1 MTEISRRFE
10 EFIRS
15 ENRKLAEREQ
25 ILPVK
30 TEQGILVGDVLIQNR
45 DNLKTVIRGDTVY
58 RDIFLNAAAVKIA
71 NLLALKKSTLRVD
84 ELYKTDQIYGKW
96 FVESQELMQ
105 IHRKLKTAGD
115 HERADVIWAKYQESR
130 SRAESAKIKV
140 EQLSF
145 TPINKQ

>member
-30 TEQGILVGDVLIQNR
+30 TDQGIRVGDVLIKNH
-45 DNLKTVIRGDTVY
+45 DNLKTVIKGDIIY
-58 RDIFLNAAAVKIA
+58 KGIFLNIAAVKIA
-71 NLLALKKSTLRVD
+71 NLLALKKSYARIN
-84 ELYKTDQIYGKW
+84 ELYQADQDYGKW
-96 FVESQELMQ
+96 FVKSQELLQ
-105 IHRKLKTAGD
+105 IHRKLRTIKNY
-115 HERADVIWAKYQESR
+115 EKADVIWAKYQESR
-130 SRAESAKIKV
+130 DRAESAKNKV
-140 EQLSF
+140 DRLSF

>member
-1 MTEISRRFE
+1 MSDISRRFE

-30 TEQGILVGDVLIQNR
+30 TEQGICVGDVLIKNR

-58 RDIFLNAAAVKIA
+58 KDIFLNSAAVKIA
-71 NLLALKKSTLRVD
+71 NLLALKKSHLRID
-84 ELYKTDQIYGKW
+84 ELYRADQDYGKW
-96 FVESQELMQ
+96 FVESQELLQ
-105 IHRKLKTAGD
+105 IHKRLRNSGD

-130 SRAESAKIKV
+130 DRAESAKIKV
-140 EQLSF
+140 DRLSF